1 MQSGRGNDKKR
12 QGQVRDKRMPT
23 GARGGQVRV
32 EGRQKPRV
40 SRGTYAD
47 TPIEGGQGRTER
59 SFKNARGEQ
68 SHRENREGRGV
79 SHGRSA
85 RGEREERVNG
95 APVYTAT
102 FKVNRS
108 DELLEF
114 LLRKCNTSRN
124 NVKSLLVRKQVLVN
138 GRVVTQYNFILA
150 KDDEVKIAKRPVKD
164 GETAKMPT
172 AAKRL
177 PRASKPVI
185 KVVYEDEDF
194 VAIDKPVGLL
204 SVESDKET
212 ECAYGYVLDYLQTQD
227 KNARPFILHRIDKET
242 SGVLLFAKNVK
253 IHSMMKMHWN
263 EQVQSR
269 EYFAVTEGVFTEKTG
284 TIVTYL
290 KENAN
295 NLVYSTKDPTGQKAI
310 THFEVMKENAEY
322 TLVKVKIDT
331 GRKNQIR
338 VHMQE
343 LGHPIVGD
351 DKYGYTKNPL
361 QRLGL
366 HASKLEFIHPVSK
379 ELITVTA
386 AMPSA
391 FRSLF

>member
-1 MQSGRGNDKKR
+1 
-12 QGQVRDKRMPT
+12 
-23 GARGGQVRV
+23 
-32 EGRQKPRV
+32 
-40 SRGTYAD
+40 
-47 TPIEGGQGRTER
+47 
-59 SFKNARGEQ
+59 
-68 SHRENREGRGV
+68 
-79 SHGRSA
+79 
-85 RGEREERVNG
+85 
-95 APVYTAT
+95 
-102 FKVNRS
+102 
-108 DELLEF
+108 
-114 LLRKCNTSRN
+114 
-124 NVKSLLVRKQVLVN
+124 
-138 GRVVTQYNFILA
+138 
-150 KDDEVKIAKRPVKD
+150 
-164 GETAKMPT
+164 
-172 AAKRL
+172 
-177 PRASKPVI
+177 
-185 KVVYEDEDF
+185 
-194 VAIDKPVGLL
+194 
-204 SVESDKET
+204 
-212 ECAYGYVLDYLQTQD
+212 
-227 KNARPFILHRIDKET
+227 
-242 SGVLLFAKNVK
+242 
-253 IHSMMKMHWN
+253 MKMHWN